1 MKEETVR
8 KKNHDRAMRIKAMRE
23 TGNIKKKCH
32 CLGGIEGTWAV
43 DITTAQPIK
52 SPEHRFAK
60 RYWCVV
66 CGTQAELVKNGA
78 TENGFI
84 YDELYGKGANK

>member
-23 TGNIKKKCH
+23 TGTIKKNCH

-43 DITTAQPIK
+43 DVTTAQPIK

-66 CGTQAELVKNGA
+66 CGKQAEVLRDGKKYTGDK
-78 TENGFI
+78 
-84 YDELYGKGANK
+84 YYLYNEEEYQ